1 MRLNS
6 TRNMLIGGSI
16 LLPLSFAA
24 AVLIMPRHP
33 VHAAV
38 ITAAAGVA
46 VSWLLMRAQ
55 VDLGNAARERA
66 SLNEQLI
73 RFQKT
78 VSLGQLSAG
87 IAHEINNPL
96 NIILQEV
103 EYLDAYL
110 DAVDQDELRD
120 GLRQVRKQVVRCSD
134 ITRRLLDF
142 ARSRKPVL
150 QEVDLNKMVS
160 DMVHLVRREV
170 SPDGVEIINILGRDM
185 PRLTT
190 DPPLLRQAL
199 LNLLDNAVQAVSHG
213 GVITVVTSKSR
224 NHAFVRI
231 KDSGPGI
238 SRDDLPRIFDPFF
251 TTRPPGEGTGL
262 GLSMCRRIL
271 GQLGGD
277 VYVDSK
283 NTQGAVF
290 TVRLPLKTEEVEHAA
305 LTQDSRG

>member
-1 MRLNS
+1 
-6 TRNMLIGGSI
+6 
-16 LLPLSFAA
+16 
-24 AVLIMPRHP
+24 
-33 VHAAV
+33 
-38 ITAAAGVA
+38 
-46 VSWLLMRAQ
+46 MRAQ